1 MTAVNA
7 IRAFFV
13 PLLVAYPAL
22 VYLGTY
28 LSIIIVGNVV
38 SFATLWLA
46 FQGELDFKNFL
57 GVVGLVLFAD
67 ISGDLAW
74 YWLGRKLRGT
84 RLGEFLHRHLPK
96 HEEIEGYITA
106 NSKKWIFLSKF
117 IPSSTFTI
125 IFLVGWSK
133 IDFKKFFSTSL
144 LAIFSSVAILVALAF
159 GLATGLSGLEAATV
173 FKKYER
179 LFLLAV
185 ILFLVINFVLGKLF
199 RSLVRRGQKA

>member
-13 PLLVAYPAL
+13 PILAAYPVL

-28 LSIIIVGNVV
+28 ISIIIVGNVV

-84 RLGEFLHRHLPK
+84 RLGEFLYRHIPK
-96 HEEIEGYITA
+96 QKEIEEHIAA
-106 NSKKWIFLSKF
+106 NSKRWIFLSKF
-117 IPSSTFTI
+117 IPSSTFAI
-125 IFLVGWSK
+125 IFSVGWAK
-133 IDFKKFFSTSL
+133 IDFKKFFATSL
-144 LAIFSSVAILVALAF
+144 LAIFSSVAILVLLAF
-159 GLATGLSGLEAATV
+159 GLATGLSGLEAATA

-179 LFLLAV
+179 LFLLAIIIFIV
-185 ILFLVINFVLGKLF
+185 IDLLLGKLF
-199 RSLVRRGQKA
+199 RTLGRRARRK